1 MSNTSSESSNKSD
14 SNKSESSNKSE
25 YSNKSDSINSS
36 ISRKSE
42 HIGERN
48 TADAEK
54 VQEALN
60 EFYKMKSKY
69 ETIYYEKYVKPII
82 KSKDKS
88 KREKRVEYS
97 KLPKAECINCKRNVG
112 TVFSIK
118 PDPED
123 YKRIFIAKCGDLDE
137 PCPLDIQ
144 FELADRQRL
153 ETQTKEDTNDLN
165 YIKTKIVVDKNDT
178 IFGYTDEQTAIIR
191 FKLNTERMTETTEML
206 GYTINTNITINDSPE
221 KKELL
226 KHLEVDF
233 GDNLLIPFKNMI
245 KEYEASGYNNNAK
258 MIEAITFYKDE
269 MIPALTEI
277 QKLKYKTDMIEFN
290 ENEKSKSDSI
300 YTLLQRKNSLASSEF
315 NFFTDDKFVSFVK
328 GIYETKG
335 KTAKNRSSQN
345 IVTRKNK
352 KQVLVLEEEEEPEV
366 PVVEEEEEEQVE
378 KEKEPDSESKEYY
391 NIWNSLTQKYKDNLS
406 QDPDWLTKTMNSFI
420 EFDKR
425 RTEGKTRYGESR
437 EFVHPDSLLLPPK
450 LSEDGSYYDY
460 GNPLY
465 NKILNSS
472 QDSLREGSKKVGPNA
487 ILMSMLPKNPDGS
500 YDQYLTALANIIGP
514 EVGFTKQ

>member
-1 MSNTSSESSNKSD
+1 MSNTS
-14 SNKSESSNKSE
+14 SE
-25 YSNKSDSINSS
+25 YSNKSDSKNDSIDSS

-69 ETIYYEKYVKPII
+69 ETTYYEKYVKPII

-178 IFGYTDEQTAIIR
+178 IFGYTDEQTAIMR
-191 FKLNTERMTETTEML
+191 FKLNTEKMSEATEML

-226 KHLEVDF
+226 KHLEIDF

-245 KEYEASGYNNNAK
+245 KEYEESGHNNSAK

-315 NFFTDDKFVSFVK
+315 NFFTDDKFISFVK

-345 IVTRKNK
+345 TVTRKNK
-352 KQVLVLEEEEEPEV
+352 KQVLVLEEEEVPQEV
-366 PVVEEEEEEQVE
+366 PVVEEEEGEEESVQQQQQ
-378 KEKEPDSESKEYY
+378 KESGSKEYD
-391 NIWNSLTQKYKDNLS
+391 NVWNSLSQKYKDNLS
-406 QDPDWLTKTMNSFI
+406 EDPEWLTKTVNSFI
-420 EFDKR
+420 DFNNR

-460 GNPLY
+460 GHPLY
-465 NKILNSS
+465 NKILNSK
-472 QDSLREGSKKVGPNA
+472 QETLPDGSKKAIPNS
-487 ILMSMLPKNPDGS
+487 ILMSMLPKRPDGS
-500 YDQYLTALANIIGP
+500 YDQYLTALANIIGT
-514 EVGFTKQ
+514 EVGFTKY

>member
-1 MSNTSSESSNKSD
+1 MSNNSSKSSN
-14 SNKSESSNKSE
+14 N
-25 YSNKSDSINSS
+25 SDSINSS

-48 TADAEK
+48 NEDGEK
-54 VQEALN
+54 VLEALN
-60 EFYKMKSKY
+60 EFYKLKAKY
-69 ETIYYEKYVKPII
+69 ETTYYEKYVKPII

-144 FELADRQRL
+144 FEMADRQSL
-153 ETQTKEDTNDLN
+153 EKQTMEDTNDLK
-165 YIKTKIVVDKNDT
+165 YIKTKIIVDKNDT
-178 IFGYTDEQTAIIR
+178 IFGYTDQQTAITR
-191 FKLNTERMTETTEML
+191 FKINTERMTEATEML
-206 GYTINTNITINDSPE
+206 GYTINTNITINDNAE

-226 KHLEVDF
+226 KHLEIDF

-245 KEYEASGYNNNAK
+245 KEYETSGYTNNAK
-258 MIEAITFYKDE
+258 IIDAITFYKDE
-269 MIPALTEI
+269 MMPALSEI
-277 QKLKYKTDMIEFN
+277 QKLKYKTDMIEFT
-290 ENEKSKSDSI
+290 ENEKGKSESI
-300 YTLLQRKNSLASSEF
+300 YTLFQRKNSLASSEF
-315 NFFTDDKFVSFVK
+315 NFFTDDKFISFVK
-328 GIYETKG
+328 GVYETKG
-335 KTAKNRSSQN
+335 KTAKNRSLQN
-345 IVTRKNK
+345 TITRKNK
-352 KQVLVLEEEEEPEV
+352 KQVLVLQEEEPEV
-366 PVVEEEEEEQVE
+366 PPVVEENEDEQQEVSVVE
-378 KEKEPDSESKEYY
+378 KEFGAKEYD
-391 NIWNSLTQKYKDNLS
+391 NVWNSLSQKYKDNLS
-406 QDPDWLTKTMNSFI
+406 QDPEWLTKTMNAFM
-420 EFDKR
+420 EFNKR

-450 LSEDGSYYDY
+450 LSEDNSYYDY
-460 GNPLY
+460 GHPLY
-465 NKILNSS
+465 NKILNSN
-472 QDSLREGSKKVGPNA
+472 QKTLPDGSKKVIVNE

-500 YDQYLTALANIIGP
+500 YDQYLTALANIIGT

>member
-1 MSNTSSESSNKSD
+1 MSNNSSESSN
-14 SNKSESSNKSE
+14 NE
-25 YSNKSDSINSS
+25 SINSS

-69 ETIYYEKYVKPII
+69 ETTYYEKYVKPII

-118 PDPED
+118 PDQED
-123 YKRIFIAKCGDLDE
+123 YKRIFISKCGDLDD

-153 ETQTKEDTNDLN
+153 ETQTKEDTDDLN

-191 FKLNTERMTETTEML
+191 FKLNTEKMTEASEML

-226 KHLEVDF
+226 KHLEIDF

-245 KEYEASGYNNNAK
+245 KEYEASGYNNSAK
-258 MIEAITFYKDE
+258 MIEAISFYKDE
-269 MIPALTEI
+269 MIPALNEI
-277 QKLKYKTDMIEFN
+277 QKLKYKTDTVEFN

-315 NFFTDDKFVSFVK
+315 NFFTDDKFISFVK
-328 GIYETKG
+328 GIFETKG

-345 IVTRKNK
+345 TVTRKNK
-352 KQVLVLEEEEEPEV
+352 KQVLVLEEEEPEV
-366 PVVEEEEEEQVE
+366 PPVVEEEEEETEKGKEMVNVE
-378 KEKEPDSESKEYY
+378 PGSKEYD
-391 NIWNSLTQKYKDNLS
+391 NVWNSLSQKYKDNLS
-406 QDPDWLTKTMNSFI
+406 QDPEWLTKTMNAFI
-420 EFDKR
+420 EFNKR
-425 RTEGKTRYGESR
+425 QKDGKTRYGESR
-437 EFVHPDSLLLPPK
+437 AFVHPDSLLLPPK
-450 LSEDGSYYDY
+450 LSEDGNYYDY
-460 GNPLY
+460 GHPLY
-465 NKILNSS
+465 NKILNSN
-472 QDSLREGSKKVGPNA
+472 QDSLREGSKKVTPNA

-500 YDQYLTALANIIGP
+500 YDQYLTALANIIVT
-514 EVGFTKQ
+514 EVGFTKY

>member
-1 MSNTSSESSNKSD
+1 MSNTSSEYSNKSD
-14 SNKSESSNKSE
+14 SNNESIT
-25 YSNKSDSINSS
+25 DSINSS

-54 VQEALN
+54 VQEVLN

-69 ETIYYEKYVKPII
+69 ETTYYEKYVKPII

-123 YKRIFIAKCGDLDE
+123 YKRIFIAKCGDLDD

-191 FKLNTERMTETTEML
+191 FKLNTEKMTEATEML

-226 KHLEVDF
+226 KHLEIDF

-245 KEYEASGYNNNAK
+245 KEYEASGHSNNSK

-269 MIPALTEI
+269 MIPALSEI

-300 YTLLQRKNSLASSEF
+300 YTLLQRRNNLASSEF
-315 NFFTDDKFVSFVK
+315 NFFTDDKFISFVK
-328 GIYETKG
+328 GVYETKG
-335 KTAKNRSSQN
+335 KTAKNRSFQN
-345 IVTRKNK
+345 AVTRKNK

-366 PVVEEEEEEQVE
+366 PPVVEEQE
-378 KEKEPDSESKEYY
+378 KENEYEKSGSKEYD
-391 NIWNSLTQKYKDNLS
+391 NVWNSLTQKYKDNLS
-406 QDPDWLTKTMNSFI
+406 EDPEWLTKTVNSFI
-420 EFDKR
+420 DFNKR
-425 RTEGKTRYGESR
+425 QTDGKTRYGASR
-437 EFVHPDSLLLPPK
+437 EFVHPDGLLLPPK

-460 GNPLY
+460 GHPLY
-465 NKILNSS
+465 NKILNSN
-472 QDSLREGSKKVGPNA
+472 QDSLREGSKRVGPNA

-500 YDQYLTALANIIGP
+500 YDQYLTALANIIAT
-514 EVGFTKQ
+514 EVGFTKY

>member
-1 MSNTSSESSNKSD
+1 MSNNSSESSNKND
-14 SNKSESSNKSE
+14 SNN
-25 YSNKSDSINSS
+25 SDSISSS

-48 TADAEK
+48 NEDGEK
-54 VQEALN
+54 VSEVLN
-60 EFYKMKSKY
+60 EFYKLKAKY
-69 ETIYYEKYVKPII
+69 ETTYYEKYVKPII

-123 YKRIFIAKCGDLDE
+123 YKRVFLAKCGDLDE

-144 FELADRQRL
+144 FEIADRQSL
-153 ETQTKEDTNDLN
+153 EKQIKEDTNDLS
-165 YIKTKIVVDKNDT
+165 YIKTKIIVDKNDT
-178 IFGYTDEQTAIIR
+178 IFGYTDQQTAVTR
-191 FKLNTERMTETTEML
+191 FTINTERMSEATEML
-206 GYTINTNITINDSPE
+206 GYTINTNININDSTE

-226 KHLEVDF
+226 KHLEIDF

-245 KEYEASGYNNNAK
+245 KEYEASGQSAK

-269 MIPALTEI
+269 MIPALSEI
-277 QKLKYKTDMIEFN
+277 QKLKYKTDMIEFT
-290 ENEKSKSDSI
+290 ENEKGKSESI
-300 YTLLQRKNSLASSEF
+300 YTLFQRKNSLASSEF
-315 NFFTDDKFVSFVK
+315 NFFTDDKFISFVK
-328 GIYETKG
+328 GVYETKG

-345 IVTRKNK
+345 TVTRKNK
-352 KQVLVLEEEEEPEV
+352 KQVLILEEEKEEEPEV
-366 PVVEEEEEEQVE
+366 PIVEEEEEEGEEQ
-378 KEKEPDSESKEYY
+378 EPVGQKEYD
-391 NIWNSLTQKYKDNLS
+391 NVLNSLSQKYKDNLS
-406 QDPDWLTKTMNSFI
+406 QDPEWQAKTINSFI
-420 EFDKR
+420 DFNKR

-437 EFVHPDSLLLPPK
+437 EFVHPDGLLLPPK
-450 LSEDGSYYDY
+450 LSEDNSYYDY
-460 GNPLY
+460 GHPLY
-465 NKILNSS
+465 NKILNSK
-472 QDSLREGSKKVGPNA
+472 QETLPDGSKKAIPNA

-500 YDQYLTALANIIGP
+500 YDQYLTALANIIGT